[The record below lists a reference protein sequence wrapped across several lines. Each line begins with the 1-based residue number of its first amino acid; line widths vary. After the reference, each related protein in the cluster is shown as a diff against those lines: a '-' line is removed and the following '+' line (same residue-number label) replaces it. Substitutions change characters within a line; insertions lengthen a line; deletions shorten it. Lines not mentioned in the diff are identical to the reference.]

1 MAQKLPGPNRRD
13 LVAWAVALVAATA
26 ATIISSATGARLGT
40 ALTVG
45 VIALVAVILA
55 ALAYERGD

>member
-13 LVAWAVALVAATA
+13 LVVWAAALVAATA
-26 ATIISSATGARLGT
+26 ATIISSTAGARLGT

-45 VIALVAVILA
+45 VITVVAVILA
-55 ALAYERGD
+55 ALAYERVD